1 MLTESAAA
9 VIAVVIRRIRPSFR
23 LIDRVDRDKFRKR
36 EVRAVC
42 GFCEFVVTSRS
53 QEWLDGDS
61 RRPPESIRGPYPNR
75 TQDTWSPG
83 QEHRRGLARRRF
95 CATSGHLAPPDRL
108 GRAPPHT
115 GSGAPLSPRH
125 RGSEDET

>member
-61 RRPPESIRGPYPNR
+61 RPPPESIRGPYPNR

-83 QEHRRGLARRRF
+83 QKNPRRLAPRRF
-95 CATSGHLAPPDRL
+95 FPKCGHPVTPTALVR
-108 GRAPPHT
+108 
-115 GSGAPLSPRH
+115 
-125 RGSEDET
+125 

>member
-36 EVRAVC
+36 EVRAVR
-42 GFCEFVVTSRS
+42 GLCEFVVTSRS

-61 RRPPESIRGPYPNR
+61 RRPPGRSIRGPYPNP
-75 TQDTWSPG
+75 TQDTGSLG
-83 QEHRRGLARRRF
+83 QEHRRR
-95 CATSGHLAPPDRL
+95 LAPRRVFTTFRQL
-108 GRAPPHT
+108 A
-115 GSGAPLSPRH
+115 A
-125 RGSEDET
+125 